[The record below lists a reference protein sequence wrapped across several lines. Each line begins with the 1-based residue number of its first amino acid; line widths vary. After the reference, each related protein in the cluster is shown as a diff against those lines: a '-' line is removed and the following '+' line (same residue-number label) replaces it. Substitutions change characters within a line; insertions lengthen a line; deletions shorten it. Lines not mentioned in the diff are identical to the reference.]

1 MTSNLPEWLIA
12 VIAIVYP
19 GIQDPGPNV
28 FNGYL
33 EADYVYLAP
42 ADPGRIASISVEEG
56 ERVFE
61 GQQVFALDASRQIST
76 LAAAEARVRVAAANL
91 DNLQTGS
98 RSQEVDVI
106 RAELA
111 RAQAQRDL
119 AEATLA
125 RSQQLFSTGAVSSAK
140 VDTDTTALASNEA
153 QVAELTARLEVA
165 ELPARDAQR
174 IAAEATLQAAEADA
188 ATAREALNDRTVLTT
203 VTGLVDKLFFEPGEV
218 AGAGTPIV
226 SMLPDDSL
234 YAVFF
239 VPEASRSGL
248 GIGDA
253 LQLTC
258 DGCGGP
264 ITATVTR
271 IASSPQYT
279 PPIIYSQEERS
290 RLVFRAEA
298 HIADAPG
305 LVPGQPV
312 TLEMTE

>member
-56 ERVFE
+56 KRVFE

-305 LVPGQPV
+305 LVPGQPI

>member
-305 LVPGQPV
+305 LVPGQPI